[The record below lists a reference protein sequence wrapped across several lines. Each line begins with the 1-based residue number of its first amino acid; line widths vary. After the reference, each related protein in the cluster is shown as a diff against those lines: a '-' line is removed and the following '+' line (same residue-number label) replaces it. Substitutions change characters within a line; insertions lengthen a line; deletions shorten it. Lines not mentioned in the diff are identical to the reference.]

1 MEKDSGMSTAESGQI
16 NKGSAYAAAAASL
29 LLPGLGQLLNKQ
41 KTKAIA
47 WFMVPLLLFT
57 IEISTSQWG
66 RYIKLMSGKV
76 PVELISNNYTKAINN
91 NQNNAGAEQAD
102 SLGALFAAE
111 EETATDSGS
120 GDPFADAAADSDSGD
135 PFADTAAAS
144 DSGDPFASVASDSGD
159 PFADI
164 AVDSGSS
171 DSQANYFTAKYLYP
185 NYYIEGEK
193 HYPIRDFGGFFT
205 RGIWGLVTLGRLP
218 IDSEYAGGVI
228 ELYNKVVPWLTADNS
243 IVLMG
248 NGLIAMAV
256 LVVFITLWI
265 LGVIDAYKTNIK
277 FQQTGIRESS
287 KEFWL
292 RIWDSLYVY
301 VVSAPAFV
309 MILFF
314 TVIPIFFTFL
324 LAFTNYTYKIK
335 LGAKLIEWVG
345 FNTFGFL
352 AMDPGW
358 LSIFGQIFLWTV
370 LWAVMS
376 SFTVYGLGF
385 FNAMIVESPLV
396 NHKRVWRT
404 IMILPWAI
412 PSLVSLM
419 MFRNAFDKDGLV
431 NQFLFA
437 TGLMEPVSNFLFN
450 IGLAGKADQPIFWF
464 QPIYNGRLARFVVIL
479 VNLWLGAPYHMM
491 MIIGT
496 LATIPRELYEA
507 AAIDGASG
515 WQRFK
520 FITWPM
526 VLAATMPALIMTF
539 SFNFNNFGAVY
550 FLTGGGPSWDPAKIP
565 DSMRIVGSAMPG
577 QTDILI
583 SWIYKLSFT
592 KDFEQYNVAAVY
604 SILIFFIVGGFSVY
618 NLVKSKSFQ
627 EEAGE

>member
-1 MEKDSGMSTAESGQI
+1 MDTTTELSSDGSRHINTKTALTRAI
-16 NKGSAYAAAAASL
+16 ASFF
-29 LLPGLGQLLNKQ
+29 LPGLGQLLNKQ
-41 KTKAIA
+41 KTKAVV
-47 WFMVPLLLFT
+47 WFLVPVLLLT
-57 IEISTSQWG
+57 IEVTTSQWVK
-66 RYIKLMSGKV
+66 YIQILRGSV
-76 PVELISNNYTKAINN
+76 PAELLAQPKFDENSETSDYGSFA
-91 NQNNAGAEQAD
+91 QAD

-111 EETATDSGS
+111 EEAIEGD
-120 GDPFADAAADSDSGD
+120 GDPFASVITDETTETETSDSGD
-135 PFADTAAAS
+135 PFA
-144 DSGDPFASVASDSGD
+144 G
-159 PFADI
+159 I
-164 AVDSGSS
+164 SS
-171 DSQANYFTAKYLYP
+171 DTVADENSSYFTAKYIYP
-185 NYYIEGEK
+185 NYSLQDEK
-193 HYPIRDFGGFFT
+193 HYPFRDFGGFFT
-205 RGIWGLVTLGRLP
+205 RGIWGLVTLGRLV
-218 IDSEYAGGVI
+218 IDNTYAGGTI
-228 ELYNKVVPWLTADNS
+228 ELYNKISPWLSADNS
-243 IVLMG
+243 IVLLG
-248 NGLIAMAV
+248 NGLISMAV
-256 LVVFITLWI
+256 LVVFLTLWI
-265 LGVIDAYKTNIK
+265 LGVIDAYKTNIQ
-277 FQQTGIRESS
+277 FQKTGIRESS

-292 RIWDSLYVY
+292 RVWDSLYVY
-301 VVSAPAFV
+301 VVSAPAFI

-335 LGAKLIEWVG
+335 LGARLIEWAGV
-345 FNTFGFL
+345 NTFTML

-358 LSIFGQIFLWTV
+358 LSIFGQIFLWTI
-370 LWAVMS
+370 LWALMS

-412 PSLVSLM
+412 PALVSLM

-431 NQFLFA
+431 NQILFA

-450 IGLAGKADQPIFWF
+450 IGLQGRPDQPIFWF

-520 FITWPM
+520 YITWPM
-526 VLAATMPALIMTF
+526 VISATMPALIMTF

-550 FLTGGGPSWDPAKIP
+550 FLTGGGPTWDPAKIP
-565 DSMRIVGSAMPG
+565 DSMRIVGSALPG

-618 NLVKSKSFQ
+618 NLLKSKSFQ

>member
-16 NKGSAYAAAAASL
+16 NKGSAYATAAASL
-29 LLPGLGQLLNKQ
+29 LLPGLGQLLNRQ

-47 WFMVPLLLFT
+47 WFMVPLLLVT
-57 IEISTSQWG
+57 IELSTSQWD
-66 RYIKLMSGKV
+66 RFIRLMNGKV
-76 PVELISNNYTKAINN
+76 PAELIANQSTNGLHNNTT
-91 NQNNAGAEQAD
+91 GAELNQAD

-111 EETATDSGS
+111 EDTTEAAGS
-120 GDPFADAAADSDSGD
+120 GDPFADT
-135 PFADTAAAS
+135 TAE
-144 DSGDPFASVASDSGD
+144 ASDSGD
-159 PFADI
+159 PFADV
-164 AVDSGSS
+164 AADTSSGDPFADIEAESQMG
-171 DSQANYFTAKYLYP
+171 DRQANYFTAQYLYP
-185 NYYIEGEK
+185 NYFIESEK
-193 HYPIRDFGGFFT
+193 HYPFRDFGGFFT
-205 RGIWGLVTLGRLP
+205 RGVWGLVTLGRLP
-218 IDSEYAGGVI
+218 IDAEYAGGVI
-228 ELYNKVVPWLTADNS
+228 ELYNKVTPWLTADNS
-243 IVLMG
+243 IVLLG

-256 LVVFITLWI
+256 LVVFITLWV
-265 LGVIDAYKTNIK
+265 LGVIDAYKTNIA
-277 FQQTGIRESS
+277 FQKTGVRESS
-287 KEFWL
+287 KEFWF

-314 TVIPIFFTFL
+314 TVIPIFFTFF

-335 LGAKLIEWVG
+335 LGAKLIEWAG
-345 FNTFGFL
+345 FRTFGFL

-358 LSIFGQIFLWTV
+358 LSIFGQIFLWTI
-370 LWAVMS
+370 LWALMS

-404 IMILPWAI
+404 LMILPWAI

-450 IGLAGKADQPIFWF
+450 IGLQGKPDQPIFWF
-464 QPIYNGRLARFVVIL
+464 QPIYNGRLARFVVML

-496 LATIPRELYEA
+496 LSTIPRELYEA

-520 FITWPM
+520 YITWPM

-550 FLTGGGPSWDPAKIP
+550 FLTGGGPTWDPAKIP
-565 DSMRIVGSAMPG
+565 DSMRIVGSALPG

-618 NLVKSKSFQ
+618 NLLKSKSFQ

>member
-1 MEKDSGMSTAESGQI
+1 MLDLAGGGVYMKKDSGII
-16 NKGSAYAAAAASL
+16 NKGSAYGVAAASL

-47 WFMVPLLLFT
+47 WFMVPLILVT

-66 RYIKLMSGKV
+66 RYITLMSGKV
-76 PVELISNNYTKAINN
+76 PAELISNNTRAAASN
-91 NQNNAGAEQAD
+91 NQTDTGEQAD

-111 EETATDSGS
+111 ENTGAEAGSGDPFADATADSGSGDPFADDSADTGS
-120 GDPFADAAADSDSGD
+120 GDPFADAAANAGSENAPSDAH
-135 PFADTAAAS
+135 AD
-144 DSGDPFASVASDSGD
+144 
-159 PFADI
+159 
-164 AVDSGSS
+164 

-185 NYYIEGEK
+185 NYFIEGEK

-205 RGIWGLVTLGRLP
+205 RGVWGLVTLGRLP
-218 IDSEYAGGVI
+218 IDTEYAGGVI

-243 IVLMG
+243 IVLLG

-265 LGVIDAYKTNIK
+265 LGVIDAYTTNIK
-277 FQQTGIRESS
+277 FQKTGIKESS
-287 KEFWL
+287 REFWI

-301 VVSAPAFV
+301 VVSAPAFI

-335 LGAKLIEWVG
+335 LGAKLIEWAG
-345 FNTFGFL
+345 FSTFGFL

-358 LSIFGQIFLWTV
+358 LSIFGQIFLWTI
-370 LWAVMS
+370 LWALMS

-437 TGLMEPVSNFLFN
+437 SGLMEPVSNFLFN

-550 FLTGGGPSWDPAKIP
+550 FLTGGGPSWDPSKIP

-618 NLVKSKSFQ
+618 NLLKSKSFQ

>member
-1 MEKDSGMSTAESGQI
+1 MEKDSGII
-16 NKGSAYAAAAASL
+16 NKGSAYGVAAASL

-47 WFMVPLLLFT
+47 WFMVPLLLVT

-66 RYIKLMSGKV
+66 RYITLMSGKV
-76 PVELISNNYTKAINN
+76 PAELISNNTRAAASN
-91 NQNNAGAEQAD
+91 NQTDTGEQAD
-102 SLGALFAAE
+102 SLGALFAADE
-111 EETATDSGS
+111 NTGAKAGSGDPFADASADTGS
-120 GDPFADAAADSDSGD
+120 GDPFADAAANAGSENAPSDAHAG
-135 PFADTAAAS
+135 
-144 DSGDPFASVASDSGD
+144 
-159 PFADI
+159 
-164 AVDSGSS
+164 

-185 NYYIEGEK
+185 NYFIEGEK

-205 RGIWGLVTLGRLP
+205 RGVWGLVTLGRLP
-218 IDSEYAGGVI
+218 IDTEYAGGVI

-243 IVLMG
+243 IVLLG

-265 LGVIDAYKTNIK
+265 LGVIDAYTTNIK
-277 FQQTGIRESS
+277 FQKTGIKESS
-287 KEFWL
+287 REFWI

-301 VVSAPAFV
+301 VVSAPAFI

-335 LGAKLIEWVG
+335 LGAKLIEWAG
-345 FNTFGFL
+345 FSTFGFL

-358 LSIFGQIFLWTV
+358 LSIFGQIFLWTI
-370 LWAVMS
+370 LWALMS

-437 TGLMEPVSNFLFN
+437 SGLMEPVSNFLFN

-526 VLAATMPALIMTF
+526 VIAATMPALIMTF

-550 FLTGGGPSWDPAKIP
+550 FLTGGGPTWDPAKIP

-618 NLVKSKSFQ
+618 NLLKSKSFQ

>member
-1 MEKDSGMSTAESGQI
+1 MEKDSGMSTAGLGQI
-16 NKGSAYAAAAASL
+16 NKNSAYAVAAASL

-47 WFMVPLLLFT
+47 WFMVPLLLVT
-57 IEISTSQWG
+57 IELSTSQWG
-66 RYIKLMSGKV
+66 RFFKLMSGKV
-76 PVELISNNYTKAINN
+76 PAELISNKATTSNN
-91 NQNNAGAEQAD
+91 TAQVDESLLQAD
-102 SLGALFAAE
+102 SLGALFADE
-111 EETATDSGS
+111 EDSAATEGS
-120 GDPFADAAADSDSGD
+120 GDPFADATADSGDPFAEAAADSDSGD
-135 PFADTAAAS
+135 PFAGITTESAS
-144 DSGDPFASVASDSGD
+144 E
-159 PFADI
+159 
-164 AVDSGSS
+164 
-171 DSQANYFTAKYLYP
+171 DSQANYFTAQYLYP
-185 NYYIEGEK
+185 NYFIEGEK
-193 HYPIRDFGGFFT
+193 HYPLRDFGGFFT

-218 IDSEYAGGVI
+218 IDADYAGGVI

-243 IVLMG
+243 IVLIG

-256 LVVFITLWI
+256 LVVFITLWV
-265 LGVIDAYKTNIK
+265 LGVIDAYSTNIA
-277 FQQTGIRESS
+277 FQKTGVKESS
-287 KEFWL
+287 REFWL
-292 RIWDSLYVY
+292 RVWDSLYVY

-324 LAFTNYTYKIK
+324 LAFTNYTYKVK

-370 LWAVMS
+370 LWALMS

-385 FNAMIVESPLV
+385 LNAMIVESPLV

-437 TGLMEPVSNFLFN
+437 SGLMEPVSNFLYN
-450 IGLAGKADQPIFWF
+450 IGLQGKPDQPIFWF

-520 FITWPM
+520 YITWPM

-550 FLTGGGPSWDPAKIP
+550 FLTGGRPTWDPAKIP

-618 NLVKSKSFQ
+618 NLLKSKSFQ

>member
-1 MEKDSGMSTAESGQI
+1 MEKDSGII
-16 NKGSAYAAAAASL
+16 NKGSAFGVAAASL

-47 WFMVPLLLFT
+47 WFMVPLLLVT

-66 RYIKLMSGKV
+66 RYITLMSGKV
-76 PVELISNNYTKAINN
+76 PAELISNNTRAAASN
-91 NQNNAGAEQAD
+91 NQTDTGEQAD
-102 SLGALFAAE
+102 SLGALFAADE
-111 EETATDSGS
+111 NTGAKAGSGDPFADATADSGS
-120 GDPFADAAADSDSGD
+120 GDPFADASADTGSGD
-135 PFADTAAAS
+135 PFADAAANAGSENAPS
-144 DSGDPFASVASDSGD
+144 DAHAG
-159 PFADI
+159 
-164 AVDSGSS
+164 

-185 NYYIEGEK
+185 NYFIEGEK

-205 RGIWGLVTLGRLP
+205 RGVWGLVTLGRLP
-218 IDSEYAGGVI
+218 IDTEYAGGVI

-243 IVLMG
+243 IVLLG

-265 LGVIDAYKTNIK
+265 LGVIDAYTTNIK
-277 FQQTGIRESS
+277 FQKTGIKESS
-287 KEFWL
+287 REFWK

-301 VVSAPAFV
+301 VVSAPAFI

-335 LGAKLIEWVG
+335 LGAKLIEWAG
-345 FNTFGFL
+345 FSTFGFL

-358 LSIFGQIFLWTV
+358 LSIFGQIFLWTI
-370 LWAVMS
+370 LWALMS

-437 TGLMEPVSNFLFN
+437 SGLMEPVSNFLFN
-450 IGLAGKADQPIFWF
+450 IGLQGKPDQPIFWF

-526 VLAATMPALIMTF
+526 VIAATMPALIMTF

-550 FLTGGGPSWDPAKIP
+550 FLTGGGPTWDPTKIP

-618 NLVKSKSFQ
+618 NLLKSKSFQ

>member
-1 MEKDSGMSTAESGQI
+1 MEKDSGII

-47 WFMVPLLLFT
+47 WFMVPLLLVT

-66 RYIKLMSGKV
+66 RYFTLMSGKV
-76 PVELISNNYTKAINN
+76 PAELISNNTMAETAF
-91 NQNNAGAEQAD
+91 NQADTGEQAD
-102 SLGALFAAE
+102 SLGALFAE
-111 EETATDSGS
+111 EEDAAIDGSGDLFADTMADDGSGDPFADTMADDGS
-120 GDPFADAAADSDSGD
+120 GDPFADAMADDGSGD
-135 PFADTAAAS
+135 PFAGIES
-144 DSGDPFASVASDSGD
+144 D
-159 PFADI
+159 
-164 AVDSGSS
+164 

-185 NYYIEGEK
+185 NYFIEGEK

-205 RGIWGLVTLGRLP
+205 RGLWGLVTLGRLP

-228 ELYNKVVPWLTADNS
+228 ELYNKVIPWLTADNS

-248 NGLIAMAV
+248 NGLITMAV
-256 LVVFITLWI
+256 LVVFITLWV
-265 LGVIDAYKTNIK
+265 LGVIDAYTTNIQ
-277 FQQTGIRESS
+277 FQKTGVKESS
-287 KEFWL
+287 KEFWK

-301 VVSAPAFV
+301 VVSAPAFL

-335 LGAKLIEWVG
+335 LGAKLIEWAG
-345 FNTFGFL
+345 FSTFGFL

-370 LWAVMS
+370 LWALMS

-412 PSLVSLM
+412 PALVSLM

-437 TGLMEPVSNFLFN
+437 SGLMEPVSNFLYN
-450 IGLAGKADQPIFWF
+450 IGLQGKPDQPIFWF

-496 LATIPRELYEA
+496 LSTIPRELYEA

-526 VLAATMPALIMTF
+526 VIAATMPALIMTF

-550 FLTGGGPSWDPAKIP
+550 FLTGGGPTWDPAKIP

-618 NLVKSKSFQ
+618 NLIKSKSFQ

>member
-1 MEKDSGMSTAESGQI
+1 MKKDSGII
-16 NKGSAYAAAAASL
+16 NKGSAYGVAAASL

-47 WFMVPLLLFT
+47 WFMVPLILVT

-66 RYIKLMSGKV
+66 RYITLMSGKV
-76 PVELISNNYTKAINN
+76 PAELISNNTRAAASN
-91 NQNNAGAEQAD
+91 NQTDTGEQAD

-111 EETATDSGS
+111 ENTGAEAGSGDPFADATADSGSGDPFADDSADTGS
-120 GDPFADAAADSDSGD
+120 GDPFADAAANAGSENAPSDAH
-135 PFADTAAAS
+135 AD
-144 DSGDPFASVASDSGD
+144 
-159 PFADI
+159 
-164 AVDSGSS
+164 

-185 NYYIEGEK
+185 NYFIEGEK

-205 RGIWGLVTLGRLP
+205 RGVWGLVTLGRLP
-218 IDSEYAGGVI
+218 IDTEYAGGVI

-243 IVLMG
+243 IVLLG

-265 LGVIDAYKTNIK
+265 LGVIDAYTTNIK
-277 FQQTGIRESS
+277 FQKTGIKESS
-287 KEFWL
+287 REFWI

-301 VVSAPAFV
+301 VVSAPAFI

-335 LGAKLIEWVG
+335 LGAKLIEWAG
-345 FNTFGFL
+345 FSTFGFL

-358 LSIFGQIFLWTV
+358 LSIFGQIFLWTI
-370 LWAVMS
+370 LWALMS

-437 TGLMEPVSNFLFN
+437 SGLMEPVSNFLFN

-550 FLTGGGPSWDPAKIP
+550 FLTGGGPSWDPSKIP

-618 NLVKSKSFQ
+618 NLLKSKSFQ